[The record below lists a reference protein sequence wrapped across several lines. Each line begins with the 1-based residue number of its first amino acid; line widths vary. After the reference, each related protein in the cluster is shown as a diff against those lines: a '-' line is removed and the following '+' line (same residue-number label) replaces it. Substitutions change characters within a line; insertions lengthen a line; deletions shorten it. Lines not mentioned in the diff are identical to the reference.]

1 MHNCISYMYTMTH
14 MTHTSKTKRTLPLN
28 IILRMHLYEC
38 DGMPSVEPNALI
50 LLLNLLMKKDETNL
64 LIISVTLLLVLNLW
78 DTVTNDMKPIEE
90 LRT

>member
-1 MHNCISYMYTMTH
+1 
-14 MTHTSKTKRTLPLN
+14 
-28 IILRMHLYEC
+28 
-38 DGMPSVEPNALI
+38 MPSVEPNALI